1 MHASCFPV
9 LVYIGFRDGE
19 ERVKDGELTNCN
31 RENRERA
38 EEKIDGPPG
47 RTGKPRQKTLQGYYL
62 TDPLSRKRFFL

>member
-9 LVYIGFRDGE
+9 LVYVVFWGKE
-19 ERVKDGELTNCN
+19 ERNEELTNCN